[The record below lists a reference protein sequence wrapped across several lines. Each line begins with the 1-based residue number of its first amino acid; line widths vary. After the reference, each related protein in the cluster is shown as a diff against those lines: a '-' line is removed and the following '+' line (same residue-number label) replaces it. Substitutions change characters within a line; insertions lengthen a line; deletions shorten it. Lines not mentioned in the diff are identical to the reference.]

1 MMLGD
6 MPVNG
11 IEDYMVG
18 LGKINPENPSKVVVI
33 RGTETLTFPI
43 IFQ

>member
-18 LGKINPENPSKVVVI
+18 LGKS
-33 RGTETLTFPI
+33 TLKILPKWLSSAAPKH
-43 IFQ
+43 